1 MTTSFPNN
9 RSVLRRLVDHARVRP
24 SACAV
29 RDRISIEGE
38 PRQLSYGQLNRQS
51 TGMARS
57 LRQQLAPGS
66 VVLLCAPNAC
76 EFVTA
81 FIGVWKAG
89 MTVFPL
95 SPSLNQPEISNAIVR
110 SAASAVIGTK
120 CILDALPETSLPTWR
135 LSEVVNMSCEGD
147 ADEPT
152 PANGALFLQSS
163 GPTDYP
169 KIVRRL
175 GPSLDAVA
183 RHVCT
188 SLELTDQD
196 RVLAVIPMCHS
207 YGVEHALLGPL
218 FAGAE
223 IHAVD
228 HFDPSVIDHLLR
240 EEGIT
245 LFPATPFILE
255 ALAKDSNKPL
265 RHSLRCVYSAGG
277 PLPAMVYE
285 RFSRRS
291 GMPIGQLYGSTEVG
305 SVVYN
310 SPSAIEFDSTSVG
323 QAMEGVVIRI
333 VDPENPD
340 PNRPLKSGVEGHV
353 AIRSESMLDGY
364 VDDDAPV
371 LVDGYFLTGD
381 LGRLDKNGRL
391 FLTGRIKLQF
401 DIGGMKVNPL
411 EVEQVIMDFPGIA
424 ECIVVPVMVTS
435 TLNRLRA
442 LIVPQTL
449 GEDLDVEAI
458 RHHVRGRLAGYKVPR
473 IIEIRTSLT
482 RSPTGKL
489 ARVTMASEN
498 P

>member
-163 GPTDYP
+163 GHGGNVLYTN
-169 KIVRRL
+169 RRPFVVAAHHNVANIFFVFKVAN
-175 GPSLDAVA
+175 GAHQNFSAV
-183 RHVCT
+183 
-188 SLELTDQD
+188 
-196 RVLAVIPMCHS
+196 
-207 YGVEHALLGPL
+207 
-218 FAGAE
+218 
-223 IHAVD
+223 
-228 HFDPSVIDHLLR
+228 
-240 EEGIT
+240 
-245 LFPATPFILE
+245 
-255 ALAKDSNKPL
+255 
-265 RHSLRCVYSAGG
+265 
-277 PLPAMVYE
+277 
-285 RFSRRS
+285 
-291 GMPIGQLYGSTEVG
+291 
-305 SVVYN
+305 
-310 SPSAIEFDSTSVG
+310 
-323 QAMEGVVIRI
+323 
-333 VDPENPD
+333 
-340 PNRPLKSGVEGHV
+340 
-353 AIRSESMLDGY
+353 
-364 VDDDAPV
+364 
-371 LVDGYFLTGD
+371 
-381 LGRLDKNGRL
+381 
-391 FLTGRIKLQF
+391 
-401 DIGGMKVNPL
+401 
-411 EVEQVIMDFPGIA
+411 
-424 ECIVVPVMVTS
+424 
-435 TLNRLRA
+435 
-442 LIVPQTL
+442 
-449 GEDLDVEAI
+449 
-458 RHHVRGRLAGYKVPR
+458 
-473 IIEIRTSLT
+473 
-482 RSPTGKL
+482 
-489 ARVTMASEN
+489 
-498 P
+498 